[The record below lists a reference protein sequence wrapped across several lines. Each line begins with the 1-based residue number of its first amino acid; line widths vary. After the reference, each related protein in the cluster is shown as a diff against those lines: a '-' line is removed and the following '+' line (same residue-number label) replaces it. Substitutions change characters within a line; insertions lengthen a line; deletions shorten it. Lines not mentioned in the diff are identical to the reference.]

1 MCEYTFDLFYLP
13 LTLLFQIV
21 AFALIAA
28 ASAATSEIPIL
39 RQEADVSFDG
49 SYYSA
54 FETGNG
60 IVAEERGVLKNPGVK
75 DAEAEEVVGSVSYPA
90 PDGTPIQLKYIANEN
105 GFVAEGAHLPV
116 APVDTNVPPT
126 PPPIPAAIVRA
137 LEWIA
142 AHPQPEEPARRV

>member
-1 MCEYTFDLFYLP
+1 M
-13 LTLLFQIV
+13 
-21 AFALIAA
+21 ALIAV
-28 ASAATSEIPIL
+28 ASAATTEIPIV

-49 SYYSA
+49 SYYSS

-75 DAEAEEVVGSVSYPA
+75 DAEAEEVVGAVSYTA
-90 PDGTPIQLKYIANEN
+90 PDGTPISLRYIANEN
-105 GFVAEGAHLPV
+105 GYVAEGAHLPV

-137 LEWIA
+137 LEYIA
-142 AHPQPEEPARRV
+142 AHPQPEKPSKDF